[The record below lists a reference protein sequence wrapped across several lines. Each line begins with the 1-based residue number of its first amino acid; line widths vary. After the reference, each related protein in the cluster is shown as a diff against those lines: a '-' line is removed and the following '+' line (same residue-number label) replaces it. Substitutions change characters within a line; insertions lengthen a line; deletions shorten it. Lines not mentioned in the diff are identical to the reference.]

1 MSLAGR
7 SCSNGLTTA
16 EEWEMRRR
24 IFFRNSAFVQMHNEM
39 NDGFELELNKFA
51 DLTPEEFRRFHLGY
65 RHTPG
70 RTFNDPFPF
79 SSLLS
84 PPDLPKNVDWRS
96 TGCVTE
102 VKDQGQCGSCWAFA
116 TTGAIESAYCI
127 ANTQLYDLSE
137 QQLVDCARPEGN
149 LGCNGGDTDLA
160 FKYVERIGGLCSE
173 EAYAY
178 TAKDGKCSDDMCSPR
193 GAIVG
198 FHDVAHMSE
207 EALLNA
213 VAQHGPVAVAIEA
226 DQLAFQ
232 LDHAV
237 LVVGYG
243 TENGRDYWLVKNS
256 WGASWGDRGYF
267 RMARHKGRW
276 R

>member
-1 MSLAGR
+1 
-7 SCSNGLTTA
+7 
-16 EEWEMRRR
+16 
-24 IFFRNSAFVQMHNEM
+24 
-39 NDGFELELNKFA
+39 
-51 DLTPEEFRRFHLGY
+51 
-65 RHTPG
+65 
-70 RTFNDPFPF
+70 
-79 SSLLS
+79 
-84 PPDLPKNVDWRS
+84 
-96 TGCVTE
+96 
-102 VKDQGQCGSCWAFA
+102 
-116 TTGAIESAYCI
+116 
-127 ANTQLYDLSE
+127 
-137 QQLVDCARPEGN
+137 
-149 LGCNGGDTDLA
+149 
-160 FKYVERIGGLCSE
+160 
-173 EAYAY
+173 
-178 TAKDGKCSDDMCSPR
+178 MCSPR

-232 LDHAV
+232 LYHRGIFDAQCGTNLDHAV